1 MIKFA
6 VITANCVGN
15 IISQHFVK
23 ILNDTERTISV
34 YGGIFIAAHCK
45 LIHPAALDVVL
56 SCYSVI
62 QPQHSWEQRST
73 PADNPYAILTTINQS
88 INQSI
93 IEWPFF
99 KITYYNHWRCEYLPP
114 PKMEVIFSGPAV
126 RQPVIASPL
135 APWVHQTARY
145 TLCKKRK
152 YPLVNVVASL
162 C

>member
-1 MIKFA
+1 MDDKICSNNGKLCWKYNLSTF
-6 VITANCVGN
+6 CKN
-15 IISQHFVK
+15 IERYRKNDICLWGHFYCR
-23 ILNDTERTISV
+23 N
-34 YGGIFIAAHCK
+34 K